1 MQFFALA
8 FGTLFEN
15 PVVVN
20 KDYCVLSDSLCKR
33 QLVLFIQELTC
44 LVLMELKALML
55 NKVLLKRQPL
65 SLLYPVMKL

>member
-1 MQFFALA
+1 MQFFALD
-8 FGTLFEN
+8 FETLFEN

-20 KDYCVLSDSLCKR
+20 KDYCVLSDNLCKR

-44 LVLMELKALML
+44 LVVMELKDLML
-55 NKVLLKRQPL
+55 NKVLLRRQSL